1 MHVSLVI
8 CLINLINAHGDDED
22 HEKAAEP
29 TELPELPEAKP
40 PIDNGQINAEVDLP
54 IECTGS
60 PIILSSIVNLNLHTI
75 YLAGNCLYST
85 LLELFVSRR

>member
-22 HEKAAEP
+22 EAGHEKTWHDKAAEP
-29 TELPELPEAKP
+29 TELPEAKP

-54 IECTGS
+54 VECTG
-60 PIILSSIVNLNLHTI
+60 
-75 YLAGNCLYST
+75 
-85 LLELFVSRR
+85 